1 MLGNAKI
8 ELWTAYK
15 NNGDGIGAV
24 EFDNNK
30 KINEMIEESDKD
42 DKIAKIEDSKKRR
55 QRIDEKDPIEKAAN
69 FLEEYT
75 PSWA

>member
-1 MLGNAKI
+1 
-8 ELWTAYK
+8 
-15 NNGDGIGAV
+15 
-24 EFDNNK
+24 
-30 KINEMIEESDKD
+30 MIEESDKD

>member
-1 MLGNAKI
+1 
-8 ELWTAYK
+8 
-15 NNGDGIGAV
+15 
-24 EFDNNK
+24 
-30 KINEMIEESDKD
+30 MIEESDKD

-75 PSWA
+75 PS